1 VTTDAGGDAAID
13 VVLSGVTLPA
23 GQVVTAT
30 ATDANGNT
38 SEFSQRIVI
47 SVDPT
52 SGNAPGN
59 GPMTLSGFNF
69 LSGATATVG
78 GVPATNV
85 SVTNY
90 NTITLTTPAL
100 PAGTINDVTV
110 TNTDGTNGTLANAW
124 IVNFLDVP
132 ESQQFNFYVNK
143 LVRNEI
149 TVGVGGGNYG
159 VAQDTLRQQMAVFLL
174 KSKFGICYTPPPCT
188 TQVFPDVPCSSNFAP
203 WINELVAQGITGGCG
218 GGNYCPTSPVNR
230 QQMAVFLLKTLEAA
244 RTTLPRARTRRSR
257 TFRVPH
263 RSQSGSMSSSIAT
276 SPRAAAAAT
285 IAR

>member
-1 VTTDAGGDAAID
+1 
-13 VVLSGVTLPA
+13 
-23 GQVVTAT
+23 
-30 ATDANGNT
+30 
-38 SEFSQRIVI
+38 
-47 SVDPT
+47 
-52 SGNAPGN
+52 
-59 GPMTLSGFNF
+59 
-69 LSGATATVG
+69 
-78 GVPATNV
+78 
-85 SVTNY
+85 VTNY

-100 PAGTINDVTV
+100 PAGTINDITV

-174 KSKFGICYTPPPCT
+174 KSKFGICYTPPACT

-203 WINELVAQGITGGCG
+203 WINELVAQGITSGCG

-230 QQMAVFLLKTLEAA
+230 QQMAVFLLKTFEGSAYTPPDC
-244 RTTLPRARTRRSR
+244 TTATFADVPCSSPFAPWIYELVDRNVTAGCGGGNYCPLTNANRGQMATFLVKTFSLP
-257 TFRVPH
+257 
-263 RSQSGSMSSSIAT
+263 
-276 SPRAAAAAT
+276 
-285 IAR
+285 